1 MQHYINI
8 NQRAIVEAGLSGI
21 KLNGWAVFDLF
32 RNAISS
38 GWAHKIVEDGI
49 AYAWVSDEKILD
61 ELPLLDVS
69 RRQLQRIVSDLVD
82 AGLLVRN
89 KGNKSKRRQYIGMG
103 EKADLLTTT
112 TTKMSMSQDS
122 LSQKR
127 PSHIDKNDVLTT
139 TEMSMDNITNDQVN
153 HNQVLSAVPADGQP
167 QNVRVKG
174 SPKTRTAEDSM
185 RFYTSQVSLIDSL
198 PPAPDAVAAA
208 RRESYKGMVG
218 WFRLGDPVIAPGGMH
233 TTLLRMGDPLS
244 FAQWEDMFTNLGM
257 DRHQIKHYLIRM
269 HNWTERHK
277 NKSIYNTIAKWW
289 EDDGKS
295 GKRPAKGGTKS
306 APQSQGLTVPE
317 RVRQ

>member
-1 MQHYINI
+1 MFQ
-8 NQRAIVEAGLSGI
+8 
-21 KLNGWAVFDLF
+21 KAVGA
-32 RNAISS
+32 R
-38 GWAHKIVEDGI
+38 WAHQITEGGI
-49 AYAWVSDEKILD
+49 TYAWVSEEKILT
-61 ELPLLDVS
+61 ELPLLDIS
-69 RRQLQRIVSDLVD
+69 TRQLRRIINDLVD
-82 AGLLVRN
+82 NGLLVRN
-89 KGNKSKRRQYIGMG
+89 PGNMGKKRQYIGLG
-103 EKADLLTTT
+103 EKSVLLETTSPTKVTGLEEEAGQKCRADY
-112 TTKMSMSQDS
+112 
-122 LSQKR
+122 
-127 PSHIDKNDVLTT
+127 DKNDRLSP
-139 TEMSMDNITNDQVN
+139 TEMSGDNITNDNIN

-208 RRESYKGMVG
+208 RRESYKGMVA
-218 WFRLGDPVIAPGGMH
+218 WFRDGDLVIAPGGMH

-295 GKRPAKGGTKS
+295 GKRPAKGGKT
-306 APQSQGLTVPE
+306 APHSQGLSVPE